1 MYTIAT
7 HPHYIYTMYIHM
19 LHVCIQLYIYIHY
32 TIILVYAHV
41 DCMIVCALHH
51 DKKVMT
57 LDDLVFGQ
65 TLDKTHKTKI
75 QRFTHFVVFSH
86 VFWFCRSIMVYPY
99 WERCW
104 SLSTLS
110 KSLAIFAT
118 TGQSHP
124 WRICDKDLW
133 FGLFLPGSL
142 FCIGSEEQTS
152 LFDVVKLTPKRTQTD
167 HFLWTKLSKLQ
178 FETAMS
184 RRGYLASILR

>member
-19 LHVCIQLYIYIHY
+19 LHVCIQLYIYTLYNHTGICTCRLY
-32 TIILVYAHV
+32 DSMCFASRQ
-41 DCMIVCALHH
+41 
-51 DKKVMT
+51 KVMT